1 MQDFGGGVVR
11 SRDQVL
17 PYRFAGMD
25 FEVRVLVSSADTGGA
40 QAVTEFTF
48 ERPFDGP
55 PLHWH
60 RSYAETFVCLEG
72 VCTVRFE
79 QHEEQLVPGDVA
91 YIPPGVLHSYRIE
104 GVHRTRYLLVC
115 SPSGDFDQYV
125 ADAAA
130 VAAESHRRNAPV
142 DMELLRAIR
151 GRYETYEAD
160 VPRF

>member
-1 MQDFGGGVVR
+1 MHEQGEGVVR
-11 SRDQVL
+11 SRDQVV
-17 PYRFAGMD
+17 PYRFAGMG

-40 QAVTEFTF
+40 TVVTEFTF
-48 ERPFDGP
+48 ERPFAGP

-72 VCTVRFE
+72 TCTVRFAHHDE
-79 QHEEQLVPGDVA
+79 MLAPGDVA

-104 GVHRTRYLLVC
+104 GASRTRYLLVC
-115 SPSGDFDQYV
+115 SPGGDFDKYV

-130 VAAESHRRNAPV
+130 LAADAYRRNAPV

-151 GRYETYEAD
+151 GRYETY
-160 VPRF
+160 

>member
-1 MQDFGGGVVR
+1 MDEASAGVVR
-11 SRDQVL
+11 SREQVA

-48 ERPFDGP
+48 ERPFEGP

-72 VCTVRFE
+72 TCTVRFE
-79 QHEEQLVPGDVA
+79 HHEEQLVPGDVA
-91 YIPPGVLHSYRIE
+91 YIPPGTLHSYRIE
-104 GVHRTRYLLVC
+104 GASRSRYLLVC
-115 SPSGDFDQYV
+115 SPSGDFDKYV

-130 VAAESHRRNAPV
+130 IAAEFHRRNAPV

-151 GRYETYEAD
+151 GRYQTYEAD
-160 VPRF
+160 VSRF